1 MSRKFINGTISNP
14 VRVLGLFL
22 GGAIRGIGEGFLA
35 FFRFTEED
43 ARILL
48 SAYGFHAAEI
58 ERLQEERSDEKGRK
72 GIPQRAAHSPLLA
85 PSYGPIPLGLHP
97 ELVGITFGTASR
109 RHLYRPRQ

>member
-1 MSRKFINGTISNP
+1 MSMKFINGAILNP
-14 VRVLGLFL
+14 VRVLGFFL
-22 GGAIRGIGEGFLA
+22 GGAIRAAGEGFLA

-58 ERLQEERSDEKGRK
+58 ERLQENRSDEKGKK
-72 GIPQRAAHSPLLA
+72 GIHPRVAHYPMLA

-97 ELVGITFGTASR
+97 EFVGIFFGTASR
-109 RHLYRPRQ
+109 RHLYRPRH